1 MQPLVGQHADIA
13 VIDRVDGVEVSGIA
27 KGLGFGDGDFYWA
40 VIVGAVIIGRDSVE
54 FSVLA
59 DGADGVN
66 GKSDLLALAGVPIR
80 SWTGFGMVVGCL
92 YNGGADTYRNLA
104 FVSSRL

>member
-1 MQPLVGQHADIA
+1 MQPLAGEYADIA

-27 KGLGFGDGDFYWA
+27 EGLGFGDGDFYWT

-66 GKSDLLALAGVPIR
+66 GKSDLTALAGVHIR
-80 SWTGFGMVVGCL
+80 IWTGFGMVVGC
-92 YNGGADTYRNLA
+92 
-104 FVSSRL
+104 V